1 MEYTNIKKQI
11 EQEQAHY
18 FQNTTKY
25 IMEGNEDRVKN
36 YSTGTRWEQ
45 YKAGKITLDELKQFA
60 VERSRKSYEK
70 KVDMLKRRAD
80 QIGNAG
86 TVESI
91 TIRVDWKRSSYWGWN
106 PTATVEIYGS
116 NGWKKAEDKASG
128 CGYDKRSAAV
138 GGAMGKIDELIKI
151 LCDMKE
157 AAMEAGIGLGYNNPG
172 SNEKY
177 IAYGA
182 GYGAIP
188 YYEGGVGF
196 SCFDN
201 ILIKAGFTPVVRDES
216 GKHSDYYYYVRKA
229 EKEAC

>member
-1 MEYTNIKKQI
+1 
-11 EQEQAHY
+11 
-18 FQNTTKY
+18 
-25 IMEGNEDRVKN
+25 
-36 YSTGTRWEQ
+36 
-45 YKAGKITLDELKQFA
+45 
-60 VERSRKSYEK
+60 
-70 KVDMLKRRAD
+70 
-80 QIGNAG
+80 
-86 TVESI
+86 
-91 TIRVDWKRSSYWGWN
+91 
-106 PTATVEIYGS
+106 
-116 NGWKKAEDKASG
+116 
-128 CGYDKRSAAV
+128 
-138 GGAMGKIDELIKI
+138 MGKIDELIKI

-229 EKEAC
+229 EKEA

>member
-11 EQEQAHY
+11 EQEQQHY
-18 FQNTTKY
+18 SRNTAKY
-25 IMEGNEDRVKN
+25 IMEGDEDRVRA

-45 YKAGKITLDELKQFA
+45 YKAGKITLDELKQYA
-60 VERSRKSYEK
+60 VDRSGKSYEK
-70 KVDMLKRRAD
+70 KIDMLKRRAD
-80 QIGNAG
+80 RIAQAG

-91 TIRVDWKRSSYWGWN
+91 TIRVEWKRSSCWGWN
-106 PTATVEIYGS
+106 PTATVEIYGP

-138 GGAMGKIDELIKI
+138 GGAMGRIDELIKI

-157 AAMEAGIGLGYNNPG
+157 NAMEAGIGPGYSNPG

-229 EKEAC
+229 GKEAC